1 MWESCSLAPQEAG
14 LREEQL
20 AEYWRGQTE
29 RPFCKQ
35 NNQTNKTKDTG
46 GVRSPCVQRGQVM
59 GDDQEEWQEPGWS
72 RGAGSGGAGARDS
85 HVVRRK
91 GADNHRQKTSTCAFT
106 EAKRTLS
113 LSLFLLPFLPSIP
126 ISFSSPSPPAFFM
139 TCFPYVAQASL
150 ELSTRP
156 PLPPVPWDYRCS
168 LTWLRFGFL
177 QQSGSV
183 TAVCFIPTTPLT
195 ASICSEPTA
204 LLEVSR
210 NMGAC
215 TSSPDARI

>member
-1 MWESCSLAPQEAG
+1 VLTTTDRKHPHVLSQ
-14 LREEQL
+14 
-20 AEYWRGQTE
+20 
-29 RPFCKQ
+29 RPSALCL
-35 NNQTNKTKDTG
+35 
-46 GVRSPCVQRGQVM
+46 C
-59 GDDQEEWQEPGWS
+59 
-72 RGAGSGGAGARDS
+72 
-85 HVVRRK
+85 
-91 GADNHRQKTSTCAFT
+91 
-106 EAKRTLS
+106 LS
-113 LSLFLLPFLPSIP
+113 S
-126 ISFSSPSPPAFFM
+126 SSPSSLPFPYLFLPPPPPAFFM

-215 TSSPDARI
+215 LHVFTGRPDLRSSYSQKTGPVSVNCLE